1 MHARCSASLDRS
13 GPFDAIHFPRVTPA
27 PSQRCLLNSFSCA
40 PLSRCKLWR
49 DLPVALESDGENA
62 GNSQSTVQAYV
73 RTGSRAHSRAG
84 RYCSNGSASVHLRH
98 ALPLALVRTKT
109 RLARRR
115 GFHVNK
121 YRQSQSGW
129 SLPCL
134 HGRRRI
140 TQTAVGSVPFSHK
153 YVEQQWKNKINICGQ
168 HCCTGAKLNVDIL
181 PDSAS
186 YVRQQGQRQ
195 TGEQQ

>member
-1 MHARCSASLDRS
+1 M
-13 GPFDAIHFPRVTPA
+13 G
-27 PSQRCLLNSFSCA
+27 
-40 PLSRCKLWR
+40 
-49 DLPVALESDGENA
+49 
-62 GNSQSTVQAYV
+62 STRETVNQQYRRMFVLAVVHTAVQADTAV
-73 RTGSRAHSRAG
+73 TAAS
-84 RYCSNGSASVHLRH
+84 SVHLRH
-98 ALPLALVRTKT
+98 VLPLALVRTKT

-168 HCCTGAKLNVDIL
+168 HCCTGTKLNTDIL

>member
-1 MHARCSASLDRS
+1 MSRSLRTV
-13 GPFDAIHFPRVTPA
+13 DAIHSPRATLP

-62 GNSQSTVQAYV
+62 GNSQSTLQAYV

-109 RLARRR
+109 RLARRL